1 MSKETQNQKDL
12 RIKFA
17 SVRRTE
23 KEIKSYVKEADKQK
37 QKIEKLIAEKAEE
50 AYVNKQKQVL
60 DETETMIPDCQTRYD
75 NMLEELEMFV
85 EDFGMEDDIKDTEQL
100 KEVQEYLTSAKA

>member
-1 MSKETQNQKDL
+1 MIQITNIFFFS
-12 RIKFA
+12 
-17 SVRRTE
+17 TE

-37 QKIEKLIAEKAEE
+37 EKIAKLISESAEE
-50 AYVNKQKQVL
+50 AYINKQKQVL

-85 EDFGMEDDIKDTEQL
+85 EDFGEEDDIKGTEML
-100 KEVQEYLTSAKA
+100 KEATAYLQSVKA

>member
-1 MSKETQNQKDL
+1 MSS
-12 RIKFA
+12 
-17 SVRRTE
+17 SVSCRTE

-37 QKIEKLIAEKAEE
+37 EKIAKLIAENGEE
-50 AYVNKQKQVL
+50 AYINKQKQVL

-85 EDFGMEDDIKDTEQL
+85 EDFCEEEDFKGTELL
-100 KEVQEYLTSAKA
+100 KEATDYLQSVKA